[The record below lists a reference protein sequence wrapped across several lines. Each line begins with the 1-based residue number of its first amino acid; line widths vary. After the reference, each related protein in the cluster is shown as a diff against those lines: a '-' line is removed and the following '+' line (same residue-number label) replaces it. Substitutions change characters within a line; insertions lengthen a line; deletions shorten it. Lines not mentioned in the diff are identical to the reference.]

1 MASYISFSFFFETKV
16 IFPFP
21 FAQIQ
26 MLLLSQI
33 GTWKAKLSEPVQL
46 KTLCIYS
53 QRKKKKTLCIA
64 IAVFFF
70 FGFLDYSMI

>member
-1 MASYISFSFFFETKV
+1 
-16 IFPFP
+16 
-21 FAQIQ
+21 

-64 IAVFFF
+64 ISVFF